1 MSRRGPLLEKID
13 IAVREIVD
21 KVYAKTLEI
30 LAREKKLLEAWAQR
44 LLEKETL
51 AEPEL
56 DELKARING
65 VGQTQNEVL
74 ARPT

>member
-1 MSRRGPLLEKID
+1 MALMSRRGPLLEKTD

-30 LAREKKLLEAWAQR
+30 LAR
-44 LLEKETL
+44 
-51 AEPEL
+51 EPEL